1 MSAVTDESTE
11 QKVSRQKWPKS
22 AKITVWTLAGF
33 TLLSFMALGDTESVN
48 AQQVAD
54 EARTE
59 AEEGIEEELE
69 EAIAEAEEDA
79 YDDGYD
85 DGMEEGSDKAYDRGF
100 EEGKAESVVESADE
114 FSMDDY
120 EFGDDQIASM
130 FEIVFWKNW
139 EGMTSSDQSG
149 VCDAVEFM
157 PEMAI
162 DAYLEGWHDNPE
174 ALDIDRRQVLSL
186 FQEACGL

>member
-1 MSAVTDESTE
+1 MSTVTDESTE
-11 QKVSRQKWPKS
+11 QKVSRRKWPKS

-33 TLLSFMALGDTESVN
+33 TFFSLIALGDTESVN

-59 AEEGIEEELE
+59 AEEGFEEELE
-69 EAIAEAEEDA
+69 EAIARAEEDA

-85 DGMEEGSDKAYDRGF
+85 DGMDEGSDEAYDEGF
-100 EEGKAESVVESADE
+100 EEGKAEAAVESADE

-130 FEIVFWKNW
+130 FEIAFWNTW
-139 EGMTSSDQSG
+139 EGMSSSEQSG
-149 VCDAVEFM
+149 SCDAVDFM

-162 DAYLEGWHDNPE
+162 DAYLEGWYENPE
-174 ALDIDRRQVLSL
+174 APDIDRSQVLSL